1 MLSSTPRSSAG
12 WPVASSHALLAS
24 SRTPSRSAPVM
35 ASPSG
40 RSGAG
45 PSLARDGRSLP
56 SPLPTSERGLCLGS
70 VTVLP
75 AEHRPLPEGGPAHPV
90 LGEPVC
96 RLCLISKGCLLFPWQ
111 IKVLFSRPGSCHA
124 EADFTVSSTSLV
136 MLGRHPLKQGTS
148 GGSMV
153 KNLPANAG
161 DMGPIPGSGKSVPHM
176 PRGN

>member
-1 MLSSTPRSSAG
+1 MLCPRCTQRPGGSWWVLSSTPRSSAG

-56 SPLPTSERGLCLGS
+56 SPLPTSERSLCLGS

-75 AEHRPLPEGGPAHPV
+75 AEHRQLPEGGPAHPV

-111 IKVLFSRPGSCHA
+111 IKVLFSHGTLRFVCVP
-124 EADFTVSSTSLV
+124 SSLNGLSKHSPSASV
-136 MLGRHPLKQGTS
+136 
-148 GGSMV
+148 
-153 KNLPANAG
+153 LPVEGHLLAL
-161 DMGPIPGSGKSVPHM
+161 
-176 PRGN
+176 